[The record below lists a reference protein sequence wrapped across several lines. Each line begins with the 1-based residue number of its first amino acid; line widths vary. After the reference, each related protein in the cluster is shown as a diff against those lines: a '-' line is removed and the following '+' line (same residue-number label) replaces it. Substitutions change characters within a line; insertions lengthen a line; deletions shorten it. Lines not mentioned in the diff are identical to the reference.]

1 VKLVVV
7 ALLLNLAHGLNA
19 QTTKQPIS
27 GDVSGWDKIRWG
39 MTIAQAAAL
48 YKVPKTNAEK
58 GKDGWTLLK
67 LPQIMVAGTKM
78 NVRVAAQLNKIS
90 EVAISPVSDDPFKQ
104 TIESLKHQLGKE
116 DAAPKDTSAR
126 PLFEK
131 LKVLL
136 IQKYGHPT
144 EEVPRTPDAD
154 DADYMRTSVLWVF
167 PSTSISLELDE
178 AKLFNDVGI
187 TYKAKEKSG
196 VL

>member
-1 VKLVVV
+1 
-7 ALLLNLAHGLNA
+7 
-19 QTTKQPIS
+19 
-27 GDVSGWDKIRWG
+27 
-39 MTIAQAAAL
+39 MTIAQAATL
-48 YKVPKTNAEK
+48 YNVPKTNAEK
-58 GKDGWTLLK
+58 GKDDRTLLK
-67 LPQIMVAGTKM
+67 LPQVIVAGTKM
-78 NVRVAAQLNKIS
+78 NVQVSAQLNKIS

-104 TIESLKHQLGKE
+104 TIESLNRQLGKE

-136 IQKYGHPT
+136 IQKYGRPT

-154 DADYMRTSVLWVF
+154 DPDYMRTSVLWVF

-178 AKLFNDVGI
+178 AKLFKDVGI